1 MKQTN
6 VIQADQKLP
15 YNPPKTE
22 VYEMEVESVILS
34 ASVGANRTDYGA
46 PNSGD
51 GWSQD

>member
-34 ASVGANRTDYGA
+34 SSVDATRGNYEA
-46 PNSGD
+46 PNDGY